1 VPIDLLTPI
10 IDDMCEHG
18 RRRAPPRPWLGVL
31 VNEDQN
37 DQLMIVGVYRN
48 CPADRAGL
56 RPGDVIVR
64 VNDEPVSSLA
74 EMFRNVWKLGS
85 AGVEVPIRVRR
96 ESETLDKIVESDD
109 RAVFQR
115 IGTVQ

>member
-1 VPIDLLTPI
+1 
-10 IDDMCEHG
+10 
-18 RRRAPPRPWLGVL
+18 
-31 VNEDQN
+31 
-37 DQLMIVGVYRN
+37 
-48 CPADRAGL
+48 
-56 RPGDVIVR
+56 
-64 VNDEPVSSLA
+64 
-74 EMFRNVWKLGS
+74 MFRNVWKLGN